1 MIMNKILFY
10 KISFYKILEILEIGF
25 FTSQRLFEVN
35 IERWKSFWKIMR
47 DENKL
52 LSHHLAKAIKYL
64 ENIVYPLWEP
74 RLVLIDLTPRFFN
87 EGHIK
92 LHICFFGSR
101 IAERVLYR
109 YLISNVPYGMARLNS
124 ENFRIFEHSEW
135 NLNLKGSDC
144 RTSRIISND
153 GPPTPEK
160 LEKTFFH
167 LIFYLLWLSP

>member
-1 MIMNKILFY
+1 MRGLQQNKKIIMNKILFY

-35 IERWKSFWKIMR
+35 IERWKPFWKIMR

-109 YLISNVPYGMARLNS
+109 YRMYRMVWFGLIPRISGFLNIAN
-124 ENFRIFEHSEW
+124 E
-135 NLNLKGSDC
+135 
-144 RTSRIISND
+144 T
-153 GPPTPEK
+153 
-160 LEKTFFH
+160 
-167 LIFYLLWLSP
+167 LIC